1 MSIQTV
7 TIPLGDVESTIEI
20 EVETSDVEYAVEC
33 WLDRNLEIRN
43 DVSVE
48 SEVTRLLDEYSGQKE
63 SGQRTCGI
71 GFSFERAVEHAVR
84 KVFRKFLE
92 V

>member
-20 EVETSDVEYAVEC
+20 EVETSDVEYAVQC
-33 WLDRNLEIRN
+33 WLDRNEIRD
-43 DVSVE
+43 DVNVE

-71 GFSFERAVEHAVR
+71 GLSFERAAEHAVR